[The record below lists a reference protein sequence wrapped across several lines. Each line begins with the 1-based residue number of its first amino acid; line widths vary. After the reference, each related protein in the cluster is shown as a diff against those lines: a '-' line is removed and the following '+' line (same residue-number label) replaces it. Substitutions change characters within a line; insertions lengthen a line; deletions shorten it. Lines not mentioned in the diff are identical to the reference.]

1 MKPKSSVVTTT
12 KSVSTE
18 VGQFKLLEF
27 YSMTDFKVSK
37 IEGKIYAKDVTF
49 LQIKIICD
57 KRLLL
62 WISLQG
68 SHHYPYALTV

>member
-1 MKPKSSVVTTT
+1 MKPKSSEVITT

-37 IEGKIYAKDVTF
+37 IEGKI
-49 LQIKIICD
+49 
-57 KRLLL
+57 
-62 WISLQG
+62 
-68 SHHYPYALTV
+68 